1 MSIVEVVRIFVK
13 VVEDLVSVSFF
24 VGALLFLLDYSN
36 YHNPSSVVRWI
47 HAQRFAQCRLS

>member
-13 VVEDLVSVSFF
+13 VVEDLVSVSF